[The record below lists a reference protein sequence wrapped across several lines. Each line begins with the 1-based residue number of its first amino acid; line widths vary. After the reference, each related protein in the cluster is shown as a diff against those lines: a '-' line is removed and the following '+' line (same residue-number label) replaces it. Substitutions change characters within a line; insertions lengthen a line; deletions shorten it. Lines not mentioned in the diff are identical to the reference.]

1 MATIDMK
8 QQEDNPIIRNS
19 GPRKSQ
25 VIRTVL
31 VVLTCLSAPLD
42 AEVTTANLRCEYLT
56 DPHGIDVARPRLS
69 WVVES
74 LERGEKQTG
83 YQILVA
89 SSSSLLSQDKG
100 DLWDSG
106 KVAGDATNQVVYRGS
121 SLGSRSQCVWKVR
134 CWDKDGKQSE
144 WSKPATWT
152 IGLLQPS
159 DWSAKWI
166 DASARIVPA
175 ANQAPAVILKAA
187 YETADGGASID
198 VTAKLKELARAGKF
212 SVDVENESFGKD
224 PAYNRV
230 KHLRVEYE
238 IAGKKTVRMFAEKAT
253 LNFPGDLP
261 PPPAI
266 TRAVYEAADG
276 SGSLDVTGKLTKLAE
291 PGSFSLVVDNIALG
305 TDPSR
310 DHIKRLRVEF
320 TSNGQTCET
329 IIAENKPFH
338 YPTDLSP
345 PSTVPY
351 LRKSFVVEKPL
362 ARATMYATALGV
374 YELQLNGQR
383 VGDHF
388 LAPEW
393 TDFAKRLRYQEYDVT
408 SLLTSGGNVLGAQVA
423 NGWWSGH
430 IGNGGFQYWGKSPA
444 LFAQLELVYQ
454 DGSSERIVTDGTWK
468 SHVSP
473 MLATDF
479 MLGEDYDATREIRG
493 WGKPGFNDADW
504 VEVIERTEPIREM
517 NGQVMEPVRQL
528 SEMQTKTLT
537 EPKPGKWTYDLGQN
551 MVGVVRL
558 KIAAAAGTKITLR
571 HAEMLNPDGT
581 VYTDNLRGAPSIDT
595 YVCKGEGVEN
605 WQPKF
610 TFHGFRYVEL
620 TGLTKKPPLDA
631 VTGIVIAS
639 ATPQT
644 GEFTCSDGQ
653 VNQLQ
658 SNIEWGQRGNYL
670 SVPTD
675 CPQRDERLGWMG
687 DAQVFVRT
695 ATYNADVA
703 AFFTKW
709 LVDVTD
715 SQESSGRFA
724 DVSPFAGPS
733 KGTPAWGD
741 AGVICP
747 WTIYQAYGDLQLLE
761 RQYPSMVKW
770 IEYCKAGSSGF
781 IRSGDRGS
789 DYGDWLSIGAD
800 TDKELIGT
808 AYFAYS
814 SQLLAKA
821 AAALGKT
828 ADAAAH
834 EQLFQS
840 IKKAFIAKYVKP
852 DGHLTGDTQ
861 CAYLMALRFDLLPA
875 ALRAAVADLLEA
887 DIIAKDYHLSTGFV
901 GVSYLLPELTKA
913 GKTETAYRLLMQD
926 TFPSWL
932 FSVKMGATTI
942 WERWDGWTP
951 DKGFQNVGMNSFN
964 HYSLGSC
971 GEWLYRSV
979 AGIDSDG
986 PAFKQIIIRPV
997 PGGKL
1002 SEASGQLRSVHG
1014 LISSAW
1020 SLANGNFTLTT
1031 TIPTNT
1037 TATVYVPAKDA
1048 ASVRESGKPA
1058 SGAEGVKFLRMENG
1072 AAVFAVESG
1081 RYQFSSGSTPIPGTD
1096 TTSRTPAGGM
1106 EISIGSLLANDG
1118 KLYSF
1123 RSVAPLSTNGAS
1135 VTVRDGSVVYQPQ
1148 AGNTS
1153 NDSFVYTIL
1162 NPMGGVATRT
1172 VIVNVTPEKVS
1183 AQEEGLDGLPK
1194 EIARARSIRERRTP
1208 IRRSP

>member
-1 MATIDMK
+1 MK
-8 QQEDNPIIRNS
+8 PQEGHLIVRSPGFSKSSIIR
-19 GPRKSQ
+19 
-25 VIRTVL
+25 TAFL
-31 VVLTCLSAPLD
+31 ALTFFATPLG

-56 DPHGIDVARPRLS
+56 DPHGIDVVKPRLS

-74 LERGEKQTG
+74 LERGEMQTA

-89 SSSSLLSQDKG
+89 SSPALLAENKG

-106 KVAGDATNQVVYRGS
+106 KVAGDATSQVSYGGAP
-121 SLGSRSQCVWKVR
+121 LGSRTQCFWKVR
-134 CWDKDGKQSE
+134 SWDKDGERSE

-152 IGLLQPS
+152 VGLLQTA

-166 DASARIVPA
+166 DASTRIQPVANQPA
-175 ANQAPAVILKAA
+175 AVIVKAA
-187 YETADGGASID
+187 YETLDGGASLD
-198 VTAKLKELARAGKF
+198 VTAKLNELARAGTF
-212 SVDVENESFGKD
+212 SVAVENESFGKD
-224 PAYNRV
+224 PAYSKV
-230 KHLRVEYE
+230 KHLRVEYG
-238 IAGKKTVRMFAEKAT
+238 IAGKNTVKLFPEKAT
-253 LNFPGDLP
+253 LHFPADLP
-261 PPPAI
+261 PPPEI
-266 TRAVYEAADG
+266 THAVYEAIDG
-276 SGSLDVTGKLTKLAE
+276 TGSLDVTKKLANLAE
-291 PGSFSLVVDNIALG
+291 PGSFSVVVNNDALG

-310 DHIKRLRVEF
+310 DHMKRLRVEF
-320 TSNGQTCET
+320 TANGQKWEK
-329 IIAENKPFH
+329 IVAENTPLH
-338 YPTDLSP
+338 YPTDLAP
-345 PSTVPY
+345 PATVPY
-351 LRKSFVVEKPL
+351 LRKSFAVGKPL
-362 ARATMYATALGV
+362 ARATVYATALGV
-374 YELQLNGQR
+374 YELRLNGQR

-393 TDFAKRLRYQEYDVT
+393 TDFSKRLRYQEYDVT
-408 SLLTSGGNVLGAQVA
+408 SLLTSGRNVLGAQVA

-430 IGNGGFQYWGKSPA
+430 IGNGGYQYWGKSPA

-454 DGSSERIVTDGTWK
+454 DGSSERIVTDGSWK

-479 MLGEDYDATREIRG
+479 MLGEDYDATKEIRD
-493 WGKPGFNDADW
+493 WEKPAFNDADW
-504 VEVIERTEPIREM
+504 STVVERNEPFREM

-528 SEMQTKTLT
+528 SEIQPKALT
-537 EPKPGKWTYDLGQN
+537 VPQPGKWTYDLGQN

-558 KIAAAAGTKITLR
+558 KISAAAGTKITLR

-595 YVCKGEGVEN
+595 YVCKGEAVEI

-610 TFHGFRYVEL
+610 SFHGFRYVEL
-620 TGLTKKPPLDA
+620 TGLTKKPPMDA
-631 VTGIVIAS
+631 VTGIVIGS

-644 GEFTCSDGQ
+644 GKFACSDGQ

-747 WTIYQAYGDLQLLE
+747 WTVYQAYGDLQLLE

-770 IEYCKAGSSGF
+770 IEYCKAGSNGF
-781 IRSGDRGS
+781 IRSGSRGS

-814 SQLLAKA
+814 THLLAKA

-828 ADAAAH
+828 ADATGH

-840 IKKAFIAKYVKP
+840 IKSAFIAKYVKP
-852 DGHLTGDTQ
+852 DGHIKGDTQ
-861 CAYLMALRFDLLPA
+861 CAYLMALRFELLPDE
-875 ALRAAVADLLEA
+875 LRAPVADLLEA
-887 DIIAKDYHLSTGFV
+887 DIVAKGYHLSTGFV

-979 AGIDSDG
+979 AGIDADPDSAG
-986 PAFKQIIIRPV
+986 FKKLVIRPV
-997 PGGKL
+997 TGGKL
-1002 SEASGQLRSVHG
+1002 SEVEGELRTIHG
-1014 LISSAW
+1014 LVTSAW
-1020 SLANGNFTLTT
+1020 SSANGNFTLTT

-1037 TATVYVPAKDA
+1037 TAVVHVPAKDA
-1048 ASVRESGKPA
+1048 ASVRESGKLA
-1058 SGAEGVKFLRMENG
+1058 SSAEGVKFLRMENG

-1081 RYQFSSGSTPIPGTD
+1081 RYQFSTGTIPIPGTD
-1096 TTSRTPAGGM
+1096 TTSRNPAAGM
-1106 EISIGSLLANDG
+1106 KISISTLLANDG
-1118 KLYSF
+1118 KLCTF
-1123 RSVAPLSTNGAS
+1123 RSVSPLSINGAS
-1135 VTVRDGSVVYQPQ
+1135 LTVRDGSVIYQPQ
-1148 AGNTS
+1148 PGNTTA
-1153 NDSFVYTIL
+1153 DSFTYTIV
-1162 NPMGGVATRT
+1162 NSKGGVATRT
-1172 VIVNVTPEKVS
+1172 VNVNITAEKLS
-1183 AQEEGLDGLPK
+1183 AQ
-1194 EIARARSIRERRTP
+1194 ARE
-1208 IRRSP
+1208 

>member
-1 MATIDMK
+1 MTICNRSIHMK
-8 QQEDNPIIRNS
+8 QQEGNLIIR
-19 GPRKSQ
+19 
-25 VIRTVL
+25 TAL
-31 VVLTCLSAPLD
+31 VVLTLLSVPLG
-42 AEVTTANLRCEYLT
+42 AAVSTGSLRCEYLS
-56 DPHGIDVARPRLS
+56 DPRGIEVTKPRLS

-89 SSSSLLSQDKG
+89 SSAALLAQDKG

-106 KVAGDATNQVVYRGS
+106 KVAGDATNQVAYGGS
-121 SLGSRSQCVWKVR
+121 PLGSRTQCFWKVR
-134 CWDKDGKQSE
+134 SWDKDGKPSE

-152 IGLLQPS
+152 IGLLQAS
-159 DWSAKWI
+159 DWSAQWI
-166 DASARIVPA
+166 DASARVKAIPGQA
-175 ANQAPAVILKAA
+175 APVILKAA
-187 YETADGGASID
+187 YETLDGGATVD
-198 VTAKLKELARAGKF
+198 VTAKLNELARAGTF
-212 SVDVENESFGKD
+212 SVAVENESFGKD
-224 PAYNRV
+224 PAYGKV

-238 IAGKKTVRMFAEKAT
+238 IAGKKTVRQFAEKASV
-253 LNFPGDLP
+253 NFPADLP
-261 PPPAI
+261 LPPVI
-266 TRAVYEAADG
+266 TRAIYEAVDG
-276 SGSLDVTGKLTKLAE
+276 SGSPLDVTGKLVKLAE
-291 PGSFSLVVDNIALG
+291 PGSFSLVIGNDALG
-305 TDPSR
+305 NDPSR
-310 DHIKRLRVEF
+310 DHLKRLRVEF
-320 TSNGQTCET
+320 TSNGKSWEKVVP
-329 IIAENKPFH
+329 ENTPLH
-338 YPTDLSP
+338 YPTDLAP
-345 PSTVPY
+345 PATIPY
-351 LRKSFVVEKPL
+351 LRKSFAIGKPL
-362 ARATMYATALGV
+362 ARATIYATALGV
-374 YELQLNGQR
+374 YELLLNGKR
-383 VGDHF
+383 VGDYL

-393 TDFAKRLRYQEYDVT
+393 TDYAKRLRYQEYDVT
-408 SLLTSGGNVLGAQVA
+408 SLLTSGNNVLGAQVA
-423 NGWWSGH
+423 SGWYSGH
-430 IGNGGFQYWGKSPA
+430 IGNGGYQYWGRSPA
-444 LFAQLELVYQ
+444 LFTQLELVYQ
-454 DGSSERIVTDGTWK
+454 DGSSDRIVTDGSWK

-473 MLATDF
+473 LLASDF

-493 WGKPGFNDADW
+493 WDKPGFNDADW
-504 VEVIERTEPIREM
+504 SAVVVRTEPSRAM

-528 SEMQTKTLT
+528 SEIQTVALT
-537 EPKPGKWTYDLGQN
+537 VPKPCKWTYDLGQN

-558 KIAAAAGTKITLR
+558 KISATAGTKISLR

-581 VYTDNLRGAPSIDT
+581 IYTDNLRGAPSIDT
-595 YVCKGEGVEN
+595 YVCKGGGEEV

-610 TFHGFRYVEL
+610 AFHGFRYVEL
-620 TGLTKKPPLDA
+620 TGLTRKPPLDA
-631 VTGIVIAS
+631 VTGIVMGS

-644 GEFTCSDGQ
+644 GEFACSDGQ

-715 SQESSGRFA
+715 SQQSSGRFA
-724 DVSPFAGPS
+724 DVAPFAGPS
-733 KGTPAWGD
+733 HGTPAWGD

-747 WTIYQAYGDLQLLE
+747 WTIYLAYGDLLLLE

-770 IEYCKAGSSGF
+770 VEWCKSGSNGF

-814 SQLLAKA
+814 AKLLAKA

-828 ADAAAH
+828 ADATAH
-834 EQLFQS
+834 EELFQS
-840 IKKAFIAKYVKP
+840 IKKAFIGKYVKP
-852 DGHLTGDTQ
+852 DGHIKGDTQ
-861 CAYLMALRFDLLPA
+861 CAYLMALRFDLLPD
-875 ALRAAVADLLEA
+875 ALRAPVADLLEA

-913 GKTETAYRLLMQD
+913 GKVDTAYRLLMQD

-971 GEWLYRSV
+971 GEWLYDSV
-979 AGIDSDG
+979 AGIDSD
-986 PAFKQIIIRPV
+986 PASPGFKKIIIRPV
-997 PGGKL
+997 AGGKL
-1002 SEASGQLRSVHG
+1002 TEASGQFRSVHG
-1014 LISSAW
+1014 LITSAW
-1020 SLANGNFTLTT
+1020 TSVNGSFTLTA

-1058 SGAEGVKFLRMENG
+1058 SGAEGVSFLRLENG
-1072 AAVFAVESG
+1072 AAVFAVQSG
-1081 RYQFSSGSTPIPGTD
+1081 RYQFSTGNTPISGTD
-1096 TTSRTPAGGM
+1096 TISRAPAGAVKIP
-1106 EISIGSLLANDG
+1106 ISTLLGNDG
-1118 KLYSF
+1118 KLCTF
-1123 RSVAPLSTNGAS
+1123 RSVSPLSIKGAS
-1135 VTVRDGSVVYQPQ
+1135 LTVRDGSLIYQPQ
-1148 AGNTS
+1148 PGNTTA
-1153 NDSFVYTIL
+1153 DSFTYTLL
-1162 NPMGGVATRT
+1162 NSKGGVATRT
-1172 VIVNVTPEKVS
+1172 VNVNVVIEKAS
-1183 AQEEGLDGLPK
+1183 AQAGE
-1194 EIARARSIRERRTP
+1194 
-1208 IRRSP
+1208 

>member
-1 MATIDMK
+1 MK
-8 QQEDNPIIRNS
+8 MQQSRPILRAA
-19 GPRKSQ
+19 
-25 VIRTVL
+25 L
-31 VVLTCLSAPLD
+31 VVLTYLSVPLG
-42 AEVTTANLRCEYLT
+42 AAVTTGGLRCEYLSE
-56 DPHGIDVARPRLS
+56 PRGIEVAKPRLS

-89 SSSSLLSQDKG
+89 SSAALLAENKG

-106 KVAGDATNQVVYRGS
+106 KVAGDATNQVVYGGS
-121 SLGSRSQCVWKVR
+121 PLGSRTQCFWKV
-134 CWDKDGKQSE
+134 CSWDRNGVRSE

-152 IGLLQPS
+152 IGLLKPS
-159 DWSAKWI
+159 DWSAQWI
-166 DASARIVPA
+166 DASARVEAVPG
-175 ANQAPAVILKAA
+175 QAVPVISKAA
-187 YETADGGASID
+187 YETLDGGVSIN
-198 VTAKLKELARAGKF
+198 VTAKLNDLARAGTF
-212 SVDVENESFGKD
+212 SLAVENGSFGND
-224 PAYNRV
+224 PAYGKV

-238 IAGKKTVRMFAEKAT
+238 IGGKKTVRFFAEKDSVD
-253 LNFPGDLP
+253 FPVDLSEP
-261 PPPAI
+261 PVI
-266 TRAVYEAADG
+266 TRAVYEAVDG
-276 SGSLDVTGKLTKLAE
+276 SGSLDVTGKLVGLSE
-291 PGSFSLVVDNIALG
+291 PGSFSLVVDNNSLG
-305 TDPSR
+305 NDPSK
-310 DHIKRLRVEF
+310 DHLKRLRVEF
-320 TSNGQTCET
+320 TSNGKSWEKL
-329 IIAENKPFH
+329 IPENTPLH
-338 YPTDLSP
+338 YPTDLAP
-345 PSTVPY
+345 PATVPY
-351 LRKSFVVEKPL
+351 LRKSFAVGKPL
-362 ARATMYATALGV
+362 ARATIYATALGV
-374 YELQLNGQR
+374 YELRLNGGR
-383 VGDHF
+383 VGDCL

-393 TDFAKRLRYQEYDVT
+393 TDYTKRLRYQEYDVT
-408 SLLTSGGNVLGAQVA
+408 SLLASGDNVLGAQVA
-423 NGWWSGH
+423 HGWYSGH
-430 IGNGGFQYWGKSPA
+430 IGNGGYQYWGKSPA
-444 LFAQLELVYQ
+444 LFTQLELVYQ
-454 DGSSERIVTDGTWK
+454 DGTRERIVTDGTWK

-473 MLATDF
+473 LLASDF

-493 WGKPGFNDADW
+493 WDKPGFDDSDW
-504 VEVIERTEPIREM
+504 SDVLVRAEPVREM

-528 SEMQTKTLT
+528 SEIQTKALT
-537 EPKPGKWTYDLGQN
+537 IPKPGKWTYDLGQN

-558 KIAAAAGTKITLR
+558 KITAAAGTKITLR

-581 VYTDNLRGAPSIDT
+581 IYTDNLRGAPSVDT
-595 YVCKGEGVEN
+595 YVCKGNGEEI

-610 TFHGFRYVEL
+610 AFHGFRYVEL
-620 TGLTKKPPLDA
+620 TGLTRKPPLDA
-631 VTGIVIAS
+631 VTGIVMGS

-644 GEFTCSDGQ
+644 GEFACSDGQ

-715 SQESSGRFA
+715 SQQSNGRFA
-724 DVSPFAGPS
+724 DVAPFAGPS
-733 KGTPAWGD
+733 HGTPAWGD

-770 IEYCKAGSSGF
+770 VEWCKGGSNGF

-814 SQLLAKA
+814 ARLVSKA
-821 AAALGKT
+821 AAVLGKT
-828 ADAAAH
+828 ADAKAH
-834 EQLFQS
+834 EELFQS
-840 IKKAFIAKYVKP
+840 IKEAFIAKYVKP
-852 DGHLTGDTQ
+852 DGHIRGDTQ
-861 CAYLMALRFDLLPA
+861 CAYLMALRFDLLPD
-875 ALRAAVADLLEA
+875 ALRAPVADLLEA

-913 GKTETAYRLLMQD
+913 GKVDTAHRLLMQD

-971 GEWLYRSV
+971 GEWLYDSV
-979 AGIDSDG
+979 AGIDSESDG
-986 PAFKQIIIRPV
+986 IAFKKIIIRPV
-997 PGGKL
+997 TGTKL
-1002 SEASGQLRSVHG
+1002 TEASGRFRSVHG
-1014 LISSAW
+1014 LITSAW
-1020 SLANGNFTLTT
+1020 SSANGGFTLTA

-1048 ASVRESGKPA
+1048 AGVRESGKPA
-1058 SGAEGVKFLRMENG
+1058 SGAEGVRFLRMENG

-1081 RYQFSSGSTPIPGTD
+1081 RYQFSTGNAPIPGTD
-1096 TTSRTPAGGM
+1096 ATSRSPEAGVKIP
-1106 EISIGSLLANDG
+1106 ISTLLGNDG
-1118 KLYSF
+1118 KLCNF
-1123 RSVAPLSTNGAS
+1123 RSVSPLSINGAS
-1135 VTVRDGSVVYQPQ
+1135 VTVSDGSVHYQPQ
-1148 AGNTS
+1148 AGNTKA
-1153 NDSFVYTIL
+1153 DVFTYTIL
-1162 NPMGGVATRT
+1162 NSNGGVATRS
-1172 VIVNVTPEKVS
+1172 VNVSVS
-1183 AQEEGLDGLPK
+1183 TDKASVQAAE
-1194 EIARARSIRERRTP
+1194 
-1208 IRRSP
+1208 